1 MTSRAGSAPTG
12 TAGFDHQAVLVGAPE
27 DLRDVVAPRIR
38 AAADGGGRVLVA
50 VALAARTV
58 LRDALGDLHPSTV
71 RFMERDEL
79 YDAPGRTLVSL
90 QRLAQSLAPDGGP
103 LTVVGEPPMPLRD
116 PLRLREWQRMESV
129 MATCL
134 AGSALRLICLHDA
147 RAAPPAIR
155 AGVRRT
161 HPVLLDRGGRR
172 PSPDHVS
179 PAAFSAR
186 DTGRRLPAP
195 VGDLDSV
202 DIHPDLPAL
211 REEIRGLAA
220 ASGMPGDRAGDLV
233 VAANELAANALEHGA
248 GKGTVSVWRRPGWVV
263 CDVIDENGGLTDPLS
278 GYLSATPPGP
288 RGYGLWITRQ
298 ICDFMEISGGDHG
311 SLVRLHFRV
320 PQ

>member
-1 MTSRAGSAPTG
+1 MTSRAGSADTG
-12 TAGFDHQAVLVGAPE
+12 TGGFDHQAVLVGTPG

-50 VALAARTV
+50 VAPAARAA
-58 LRDALGDLHPSTV
+58 LRHALGDVPSPDV
-71 RFMERDEL
+71 RFIDRGEL
-79 YDAPGRTLVSL
+79 YDAPGRTLVAL
-90 QRLAQSLAPDGGP
+90 QRLAQPAAPGP

-116 PLRLREWQRMESV
+116 PLRLREWQRLESV

-134 AGSALRLICLHDA
+134 AGSELRLICLHDA
-147 RAAPPAIR
+147 GAAPPAVR

-161 HPVLLDRGGRR
+161 HPVLLDRDGPR
-172 PSPDHVS
+172 PSPDHMS

-211 REEIRGLAA
+211 REEIRGLTAA
-220 ASGMPGDRAGDLV
+220 AGLSGDRAGDLV

-263 CDVIDENGGLTDPLS
+263 CDVFDENGGLTDPLS
-278 GYLSATPPGP
+278 GYLGATPAGP

-298 ICDFMEISGGDHG
+298 VCDFMEISGGDHG

-320 PQ
+320 AD